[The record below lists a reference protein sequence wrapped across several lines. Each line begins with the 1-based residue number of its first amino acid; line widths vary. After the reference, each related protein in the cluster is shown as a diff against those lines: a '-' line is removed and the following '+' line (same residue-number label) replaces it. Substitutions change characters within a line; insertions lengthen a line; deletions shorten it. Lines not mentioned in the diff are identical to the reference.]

1 VTTKMRYICNPSYPP
16 ALVRLVPLC
25 MFPLA
30 KRSDSARAVT
40 TRRERCD
47 KREREREREKF
58 IDTIDD

>member
-1 VTTKMRYICNPSYPP
+1 
-16 ALVRLVPLC
+16 

-40 TRRERCD
+40 TRRERRD
-47 KREREREREKF
+47 KRERDREREKF